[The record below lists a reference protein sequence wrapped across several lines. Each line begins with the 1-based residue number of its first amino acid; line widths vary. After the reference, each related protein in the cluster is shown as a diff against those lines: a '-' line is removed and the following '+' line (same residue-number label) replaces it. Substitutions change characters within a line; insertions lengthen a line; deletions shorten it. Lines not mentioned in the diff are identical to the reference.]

1 MEELKEGIKSEF
13 ITKQEFQGLPAGTHI
28 FLIAACAAAG
38 YALFELPVKYGLYA
52 LLPVDLVG

>member
-1 MEELKEGIKSEF
+1 MKEGIKSEF

-52 LLPVDLVG
+52 LLPVDLVQ